1 MSKVYQVTLSLPLC
15 SGRAV
20 RYRQL
25 LPTERD
31 TVAARAANDLAQ
43 NASNIEYRLTEL
55 REGVKAMLVA
65 VTKEPV
71 CAANDVIPPRD
82 PRGGGAAAKARHP
95 AAPSEGDPLASDALW
110 EPLDVGKLTMPGA
123 YSYDALFT
131 PKDDDVLCK
140 LYARYHEARPEE
152 LEAIVGKALEVSAA

>member
-31 TVAARAANDLAQ
+31 KVAARAAHDIEQ
-43 NASNIEYRLTEL
+43 NATNVEFRLTEL
-55 REGVKAMLVA
+55 REGVMAMLVA

-71 CAANDVIPPRD
+71 AGANDTDPPRD
-82 PRGGGAAAKARHP
+82 PRGGGAAAMPRP
-95 AAPSEGDPLASDALW
+95 EAALADADPLSSEALW

-140 LYARYHEARPEE
+140 VYSRYHEAKPDEVD
-152 LEAIVGKALEVSAA
+152 AIVGKAVEVSAA

>member
-31 TVAARAANDLAQ
+31 KVAARAAHDIEQ
-43 NASNIEYRLTEL
+43 NATNVEFRLTEL

-71 CAANDVIPPRD
+71 AANDIDPPRD
-82 PRGGGAAAKARHP
+82 PRGGGATAKPRAEASP
-95 AAPSEGDPLASDALW
+95 ADADPLASEALW

-140 LYARYHEARPEE
+140 VYSRYHEAKPDEVD
-152 LEAIVGKALEVSAA
+152 AIVGKAVEVSAA

>member
-31 TVAARAANDLAQ
+31 KVAARAAHDIEQ
-43 NASNIEYRLTEL
+43 NATNVEFRLTEL

-71 CAANDVIPPRD
+71 ANDTQPPRD
-82 PRGGGAAAKARHP
+82 PRGGGASAKSRP
-95 AAPSEGDPLASDALW
+95 EAPPVDADPLASEALW

-140 LYARYHEARPEE
+140 VYSRYHEAKPDEVD
-152 LEAIVGKALEVSAA
+152 AIVGKAVEVSAA